1 VTVSIVTD
9 SAASIPPDLAAVRG
23 IEVVPL
29 HLMVGDTAIT
39 NGELSLSELADRWD
53 EGITTSSPSPGEFLG
68 ATERAGGDEVVILTV
83 ASRVSGVWNAAR
95 LAAASSDV
103 PLSVVDT
110 ETAAGAQ
117 ALVVLAA
124 ADAAASGANRAEV
137 EAAARQA
144 IEAVR
149 LVAVVDGLDYLVRSG
164 RVPGIAG
171 WAGRMLGLQPLFE
184 FRHGAA
190 RRLRP
195 ATSRETALARIVGH
209 WRRSRGRV
217 APGDEL
223 HVAGLHASAEDEAE
237 ALLKQVR
244 DELAPAEPAIEL
256 ILEFSPV
263 MVAHTGPGLVGLA
276 WWWKP
281 PGDAIAFP
289 GHAGRG

>member
-1 VTVSIVTD
+1 VRVSIVTD
-9 SAASIPPDLAAVRG
+9 SAASIPPDLAAACG

-29 HLMVGDTAIT
+29 HLMVGDRAVA
-39 NGELSLSELADRWD
+39 NGEISRSELADRWD
-53 EGITTSSPSPGEFLG
+53 EGITTSSPSPGEFIE
-68 ATERAGGDEVVILTV
+68 AAERAGGDEVVILTV
-83 ASRVSGVWNAAR
+83 SSRVSGVWNAAR
-95 LAAASSDV
+95 LAAESASV

-124 ADAAASGANRAEV
+124 AEAAASGADRSAV
-137 EAAARQA
+137 EAAAREA
-144 IEAVR
+144 IDAVR
-149 LVAVVDGLDYLVRSG
+149 LIAVVDGLDHLVRSG

-195 ATSRETALARIVGH
+195 ATSREAALARIVGH
-209 WRRSRGRV
+209 WRRSRGRA

-244 DELAPAEPAIEL
+244 DELAPAVPAIEL
-256 ILEFSPV
+256 TLEFSPV

-281 PGDAIAFP
+281 S
-289 GHAGRG
+289 RESVRQ